1 MTDSERANAPRIE
14 LNWTTSKTIGGISEI
29 AVLAPIR
36 FGCAPGER
44 RTYEECLASTIQN
57 LAERHQQG
65 LPTELGRI
73 PTIHFGRM
81 IIIRP
86 EQYLLYS
93 ALPPNVVGYYRDG
106 ELRDGGGGI
115 PVPIDYYL
123 EESRNP
129 PPKLRSFLLTL
140 VEFDGELKAYMRDVA
155 AFLARDFDRVFEN
168 CEGFPGTR
176 NFEQFWL
183 WIKRYQINT
192 NLFYAP
198 YSNLST
204 VRIKQLEDFKR
215 RFDAL
220 VARIYSPAGARERS
234 VEELF
239 DEFLRQSEQ
248 YPRNFPTPGGI
259 FESGQELKGGDENG

>member
-1 MTDSERANAPRIE
+1 
-14 LNWTTSKTIGGISEI
+14 
-29 AVLAPIR
+29 
-36 FGCAPGER
+36 
-44 RTYEECLASTIQN
+44 
-57 LAERHQQG
+57 
-65 LPTELGRI
+65 
-73 PTIHFGRM
+73 
-81 IIIRP
+81 
-86 EQYLLYS
+86 
-93 ALPPNVVGYYRDG
+93 
-106 ELRDGGGGI
+106 
-115 PVPIDYYL
+115 
-123 EESRNP
+123 
-129 PPKLRSFLLTL
+129 
-140 VEFDGELKAYMRDVA
+140 MRDVA

-168 CEGFPGTR
+168 CEAFPGTR

-198 YSNLST
+198 YSNLSR

-215 RFDAL
+215 RFDGL

-259 FESGQELKGGDENG
+259 FENGQELRGGNENG